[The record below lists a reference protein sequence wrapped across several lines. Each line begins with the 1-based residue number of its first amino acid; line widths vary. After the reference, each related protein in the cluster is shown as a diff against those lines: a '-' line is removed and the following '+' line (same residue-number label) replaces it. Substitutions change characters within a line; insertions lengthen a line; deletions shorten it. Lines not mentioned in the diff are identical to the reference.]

1 MINTIEKTDTELK
14 NDVLSELKYEPS
26 VKVSDIGVL
35 VKDGT
40 VTLNGYATSY
50 SEKWEAVHATKR
62 VAGVKAIADDIEI
75 QLPASYHRTDGDI
88 ATAALNQIGWSTTV
102 PTETVMVTVDKGWIT
117 LEGEV
122 EWWHQKNAVER
133 VVRYMSGVKG
143 VTNSISISPKVSKK
157 EVETD
162 IKSAFKRS
170 AILDAKHIR
179 VETSGNT
186 VILHGQ
192 VRNYSEYD
200 EAERVAWSDPGV
212 SYVDNRLSVNWL
224 YLAE

>member
-35 VKDGT
+35 AKDGT

-102 PTETVMVTVDKGWIT
+102 PTRTVMVTVDKGWIT

-122 EWWHQKNAVER
+122 EWWYQKNAVES

-143 VTNSISISPKVSKK
+143 VTNSIFISPKVTKK

-170 AILDAKHIR
+170 AMLDAKHIR

-186 VILHGQ
+186 VVLHGQ

-200 EAERVAWSDPGV
+200 EAERVAWSEPGV